1 MTFAPKGDYHFVSN
15 ELNGSYSEALVVSDR
30 TNAPYIFY
38 LKVSENG
45 AVAQV
50 KIYDLMID
58 TVAPTITTA
67 SISQAEN
74 KTDGKTLGG
83 DATAIAN
90 NTKENVKITIPYVE
104 TTSGIDHIV
113 VKVGDVVYAVTEY
126 TNNADTNS
134 LSFVVDKNGTYSVT
148 LVDVAGNES
157 KATDVIVKNID
168 RTLPTIE
175 VKVNNLPVADANS
188 KKWYG
193 NATVTAVGSTTYAGD
208 TTAKA
213 VIKDYDGNVTATG
226 TNTATMTIDK
236 NGISTVIVTVTDLLG
251 NVNTMKVVV
260 KVDKNI
266 DTFNAMVDALTNASA
281 ENDWLTALTTFEKYT
296 AAQKDHIMGKDANDT
311 SKANHEK
318 LMKWKLDHETEI
330 TGTLKEKKITELVN
344 VIKTAIGDPNPGTI
358 TIDNIDKAIE
368 EVKKATE
375 ETKTDPRVKDLI
387 DEVEKLIKLK
397 EELAKIIAPVDPTN
411 PNKNLQVIEPGT
423 YTQLTQ
429 IIDVYDK
436 LDPGVEAPT
445 SFIKEILEKL
455 VANTDEIDPVTPP
468 YSVKEKIDELKGK
481 KKKIDEFVKEVDKVT
496 PVTPTNFPTDPG
508 SVVTPTVTSIIG
520 QVLPAGGGMVDPGT
534 GLVKPITGITFPGVD
549 PGTGTVDPEI
559 TIDIKLFPEDTK
571 DDLEEVID
579 IKEVVE
585 EIKKL
590 IGELPDPETGVVDP
604 TITIEV
610 KIKEIEELIDNLKK
624 TIDGGDGLIDGGS
637 KKDLED
643 VKKKVDEVNK
653 GKEDKDK
660 KIDKAIVDILDVLK
674 DIDDKST
681 PKEI

>member
-1 MTFAPKGDYHFVSN
+1 
-15 ELNGSYSEALVVSDR
+15 
-30 TNAPYIFY
+30 
-38 LKVSENG
+38 
-45 AVAQV
+45 
-50 KIYDLMID
+50 
-58 TVAPTITTA
+58 TTA

-104 TTSGIDHIV
+104 ATSGIDHIV
-113 VKVGDVVYAVTEY
+113 VKVGGVEYKFTEF
-126 TNNADTNS
+126 TNNAEAKT

-157 KATDVIVKNID
+157 TATDVIVKNID
-168 RTLPTIE
+168 RTLPKIDVT
-175 VKVNNLPVADANS
+175 VNTMAVADANS

-193 NATVTAVGSTTYAGD
+193 SATVTAVGSTTYAGD
-208 TTAKA
+208 ITAKA
-213 VIKDYDGNVTATG
+213 VIKDYDGKVTATE

-266 DTFNAMVDALTNASA
+266 DTFNAMVDALDTTKPSGDA
-281 ENDWLTALTTFEKYT
+281 EITAWNDKWLTALTTFEKYT

-311 SKANHEK
+311 SITNHVK
-318 LMKWKLDHETEI
+318 LMKWKLDHEKEI
-330 TGTLKEKKITELVN
+330 TETLKEKKITELVN
-344 VIKTAIGDPNPGTI
+344 VIKTAIGDPDTGTI

-368 EVKKATE
+368 EIKKATE

-397 EELAKIIAPVDPTN
+397 KELAKIIAPVDPTN

-455 VANTDEIDPVTPP
+455 VANTDEIEPAKD

-520 QVLPAGGGMVDPGT
+520 QVVPNGGGMVDPGT
-534 GLVKPITGITFPGVD
+534 GLVKPITGITIPGTTD
-549 PGTGTVDPEI
+549 PGTGTPEPSI
-559 TIDIKLFPEDTK
+559 TIPIELFPEETK
-571 DDLEEVID
+571 DDLEDVID
-579 IKEVVE
+579 VKKKIDEIEKLIKELPDPGTIVTM
-585 EIKKL
+585 
-590 IGELPDPETGVVDP
+590 PDPETG
-604 TITIEV
+604 
-610 KIKEIEELIDNLKK
+610 
-624 TIDGGDGLIDGGS
+624 
-637 KKDLED
+637 
-643 VKKKVDEVNK
+643 
-653 GKEDKDK
+653 
-660 KIDKAIVDILDVLK
+660 IV
-674 DIDDKST
+674 
-681 PKEI
+681 P